1 MQIWLEIFDAV
12 GNRIGPG
19 TVQLLTASV
28 ERRLDGIGSIGFA
41 VPSTDQ
47 RVVEHLTNERRV
59 IIYTDVQGEKRE
71 MGRGIIGGRNLS
83 DNASRRNYN
92 MSGPDILDELRRRNT
107 LLNRQFENQDIA
119 TVATE
124 LADLVP
130 ALQISIEPNLGQV
143 TARFD
148 GATALK
154 GFQKIAEKTGLHFRL
169 SDDSSTIELGK
180 FGVNNGVKVV
190 GQSQSPSDMADNRDV
205 LLIDSLRRFENSE
218 QVVNRIIVLGGGEGL
233 AQLDLSNST
242 RSIAA
247 GFAFDIKTGTNPDG
261 TTFTFLENEDS
272 IAEFGVIES
281 ILVFKDI
288 SPLANSVTSKQIA
301 ANALYDAA
309 SPWLQRNSVIK
320 TVYSFTARKPQTSI
334 RPGDKITMRY
344 KGRVKN
350 EAGQEIDYVNINE
363 ELFVLRVS
371 ENASDGGLVLSFTVG
386 IVDELP
392 RDISDVIIG
401 TIDSVN
407 ISGVTVQNFST
418 VFTDTW
424 TEGMRSENVGGT
436 GFIDA
441 EFKFRPS
448 SFINEIILVLLDFR
462 TFAPWTMALV
472 DSSSFTTYFFN
483 MEKGTKF
490 LTDIQ
495 LFING
500 VDVSAQFISGGLWN
514 PSGVNALLNI
524 QDLDITDILKAA
536 PGGIFQEHTIVFHAL
551 EPGALRNK
559 ELSGH
564 NAIQV
569 RNSEGFVQLSLRII
583 ATAQAI
589 LPS

>member
-1 MQIWLEIFDAV
+1 MQVWLEIFDAV

-19 TVQLLTASV
+19 TVQLLNASV
-28 ERRLDGIGSIGFA
+28 ERRLDGIGSIGFS

-47 RVVEHLTNERRV
+47 RVVDHLINERRV
-59 IIYTDVQGEKRE
+59 IIFTDVQGEKRE
-71 MGRGIIGGRNLS
+71 MGRGIIGKRNFS

-107 LLNRQFENQDIA
+107 LLNRQFEQQDIK

-130 ALQISIEPNLGQV
+130 ALQISVEPGLGQV

-148 GATALK
+148 GATVLK
-154 GFQKIAEKTGLHFRL
+154 GFQKLAEKTGLHFRL
-169 SDDSSTIELGK
+169 DDDSSTVQLGK

-190 GQSQSPSDMADNRDV
+190 GQSQAPSYMAGNRDV
-205 LLIDSLRRFENSE
+205 LMIDSLRRFENSE

-247 GFAFDIKTGTNPDG
+247 GFKFDIKTGTNPDG
-261 TTFTFLENEDS
+261 TTFSFLENEDS
-272 IAEFGVIES
+272 IAEFGVIEQ

-288 SPLANSVTSKQIA
+288 SPIANSVTSKQIA

-309 SPWLQRNSVIK
+309 SPWLARNSVIK
-320 TVYSFTARKPQTSI
+320 TVYSFTARKPQTPV

-344 KGRVKN
+344 QGSVKN
-350 EAGQEIDYVNINE
+350 EAGQEVDYVNVNE
-363 ELFVLRVS
+363 ELFVLRIS
-371 ENASDGGLVLSFTVG
+371 ENASDSGLVLQFTVG

-407 ISGVTVQNFST
+407 ISGVTVQNFPAMYEN
-418 VFTDTW
+418 TW
-424 TEGMRSENVGGT
+424 TEGMRSENTTGL

-441 EFKFRPS
+441 EFKYRPA
-448 SFINEIILVLLDFR
+448 SFINEIIAVFLDFK
-462 TFAPWTMALV
+462 TFAPWSMSVV
-472 DSSSFTTYFFN
+472 DSSSFTTFLFN

-490 LTDIQ
+490 LTDLQ
-495 LFING
+495 LIING

-514 PSGVNALLNI
+514 PGGINALLDI

-559 ELSGH
+559 EFGGH

-569 RNSEGFVQLSLRII
+569 RNSEGFVQMTLRSLIV
-583 ATAQAI
+583 AQAI
-589 LPS
+589 KPT